1 MALVVIVSFVIL
13 ICRDVNLLQDILQV
27 LEAVTI
33 KADEGLFPL
42 ELAKANAAA
51 VRVSFLALVQC
62 HE

>member
-33 KADEGLFPL
+33 KADEGLFSL